1 MHQEI
6 DERRRQMQ
14 QQLDMR
20 DRQLI
25 AANRARADLLVT
37 ASCCVALR
45 ERYSMRT
52 ISLSLDQNMFLRCCS
67 FEIDFF
73 AELLSFLKNT
83 YNGTSYTYVLN
94 KNFCLQQSKIAFTH
108 IIIYDI
114 FVGVLPFYYFLAD
127 GIVNFV
133 T

>member
-52 ISLSLDQNMFLRCCS
+52 ISLSLDQN
-67 FEIDFF
+67 
-73 AELLSFLKNT
+73 
-83 YNGTSYTYVLN
+83 
-94 KNFCLQQSKIAFTH
+94 
-108 IIIYDI
+108 
-114 FVGVLPFYYFLAD
+114 
-127 GIVNFV
+127 
-133 T
+133 